1 MWIQTECLCAHKLKQ
16 IGDES
21 SLNLS
26 SGILKIH
33 VEYLVGV
40 VGCLVRFF
48 NESEIQTHLLK
59 VYPSQWIGKTWLF
72 FLFLVSSSTFSTR
85 LIQEVFLVWQDIIE
99 AESKLFVQTYA
110 RSPVVFVSGEG
121 CKLYDTEDK
130 EYLDLTAGIAVNA
143 LGHGDPAWV
152 KAVS

>member
-1 MWIQTECLCAHKLKQ
+1 MKVNSDTSTMEGSPITMDWEDLVIFPFSGVLV
-16 IGDES
+16 
-21 SLNLS
+21 NL
-26 SGILKIH
+26 
-33 VEYLVGV
+33 
-40 VGCLVRFF
+40 F
-48 NESEIQTHLLK
+48 
-59 VYPSQWIGKTWLF
+59 
-72 FLFLVSSSTFSTR
+72 TR

-152 KAVS
+152 KAVSEQAGKLAHVSNLFHTVPQVYTSTSTLYTF

>member
-1 MWIQTECLCAHKLKQ
+1 MDREDLVIFPFSGVLV
-16 IGDES
+16 
-21 SLNLS
+21 NL
-26 SGILKIH
+26 
-33 VEYLVGV
+33 
-40 VGCLVRFF
+40 FA
-48 NESEIQTHLLK
+48 
-59 VYPSQWIGKTWLF
+59 
-72 FLFLVSSSTFSTR
+72 R
-85 LIQEVFLVWQDIIE
+85 LSQEVFLVWQDIIE

-152 KAVS
+152 KAVSEQAGKLAHVSNLFHTVPQVNTSTSTLYTF

>member
-1 MWIQTECLCAHKLKQ
+1 MKVNSNTSTIEGSPITMDCEDLV
-16 IGDES
+16 IGPFS
-21 SLNLS
+21 GVLVNL
-26 SGILKIH
+26 
-33 VEYLVGV
+33 
-40 VGCLVRFF
+40 F
-48 NESEIQTHLLK
+48 
-59 VYPSQWIGKTWLF
+59 
-72 FLFLVSSSTFSTR
+72 TR

-152 KAVS
+152 KAVSEQAGKLAHVSNLFHTVPQVYTSTSTLYTF

>member
-1 MWIQTECLCAHKLKQ
+1 MSMCTHKLKQ

-59 VYPSQWIGKTWLF
+59 VYPSQWNGKTWLF
-72 FLFLVSSSTFSTR
+72 FLFSGVLVNLFTR
-85 LIQEVFLVWQDIIE
+85 LSQEVFLV
-99 AESKLFVQTYA
+99 
-110 RSPVVFVSGEG
+110 
-121 CKLYDTEDK
+121 
-130 EYLDLTAGIAVNA
+130 
-143 LGHGDPAWV
+143 
-152 KAVS
+152 